1 MSFFLKST
9 VRVSPGRCRLR
20 LVPMLAF
27 HCLLVSKATAA
38 TPAEGEAFFEK
49 SIRPVLV
56 ERCYECH
63 SADAAAKGKL
73 QAGLSLD
80 TKQGLLTGGESG
92 PAIVPGA
99 PEKSLLIGALKFE
112 SYEMPPTGKLPAAVI
127 ADFVKWVEMG
137 APDPRNTTA
146 APAPRRAAFA
156 ISEEDRRH
164 WAFQPLRD
172 SAPPTVRESDW
183 VRDDLDRYV
192 LAGLEQRGL
201 PPSTE
206 ADKYALLRRTTF
218 ALTGLPPTPEEIAE
232 FIADDRLD
240 AFDRVVDR
248 LLASPEFGV
257 QWGRR
262 WLDGVRYA
270 DSVDKSGEYRRW
282 VVRSFN
288 EDLPYDEFVKLQI
301 AGDLIPAGKN
311 VPPERIHASGASLDG
326 ITATGMMS
334 LAVWEQVGRDLA
346 VAEIVDSQIDL
357 VGRQLLGLTL
367 ACARCHDHKFDPI
380 STQDYYSLAGILFSS
395 HIATGKLIADDRLGN
410 ELIEIPLL
418 NKKQAARNVELDK
431 RIAGTE
437 EKIAAVAKKIPQAA
451 RLAELNLKI
460 DDLNA
465 QVART
470 TVASTKKSLA
480 DQANKLV
487 EERKKLL
494 ADQQAKN
501 WDKNP
506 PDLQQITA
514 MRAQIAELQK
524 SKITAP
530 LAVSIAEGGVPGSN
544 REKIGDAPVYLRGEY
559 QRPGPIAPRRFP
571 VILAGEKQA
580 PLGTRTAQSGRR
592 ELAEWIV
599 SADNPLTARVMVN
612 RIWQQMIGR
621 GLVRSPDNFGRLG
634 ERPTHPELLDHLSV
648 RFIRSGWSVKS
659 LVRDIALSATFR
671 QATFAAPEAT
681 RADPDNLAI
690 SHMNRRRLTYE
701 ELRDSLLQLSNRLA
715 EDVNA
720 VQRPTTDDAC
730 RRTMFEPLDRR
741 KTDVTA
747 GIFDG
752 PDSKAIVPVRTESTT
767 APQALFLMNNTLAV
781 DTAKRLAE
789 RLTHD
794 ARDATDSQRLERLWL
809 LSFGRPLESQEAE
822 IARSFIRA
830 NSWERFIQAL
840 LGTNEFAYL
849 D

>member
-1 MSFFLKST
+1 M
-9 VRVSPGRCRLR
+9 
-20 LVPMLAF
+20 
-27 HCLLVSKATAA
+27 
-38 TPAEGEAFFEK
+38 
-49 SIRPVLV
+49 
-56 ERCYECH
+56 
-63 SADAAAKGKL
+63 
-73 QAGLSLD
+73 
-80 TKQGLLTGGESG
+80 
-92 PAIVPGA
+92 
-99 PEKSLLIGALKFE
+99 
-112 SYEMPPTGKLPAAVI
+112 
-127 ADFVKWVEMG
+127 
-137 APDPRNTTA
+137 
-146 APAPRRAAFA
+146 
-156 ISEEDRRH
+156 
-164 WAFQPLRD
+164 
-172 SAPPTVRESDW
+172 
-183 VRDDLDRYV
+183 
-192 LAGLEQRGL
+192 
-201 PPSTE
+201 
-206 ADKYALLRRTTF
+206 
-218 ALTGLPPTPEEIAE
+218 
-232 FIADDRLD
+232 
-240 AFDRVVDR
+240 
-248 LLASPEFGV
+248 
-257 QWGRR
+257 
-262 WLDGVRYA
+262 
-270 DSVDKSGEYRRW
+270 
-282 VVRSFN
+282 
-288 EDLPYDEFVKLQI
+288 
-301 AGDLIPAGKN
+301 
-311 VPPERIHASGASLDG
+311 
-326 ITATGMMS
+326 
-334 LAVWEQVGRDLA
+334 
-346 VAEIVDSQIDL
+346 
-357 VGRQLLGLTL
+357 
-367 ACARCHDHKFDPI
+367 
-380 STQDYYSLAGILFSS
+380 
-395 HIATGKLIADDRLGN
+395 
-410 ELIEIPLL
+410 IEIPLL
-418 NKKQAARNVELDK
+418 NKKQAARNAELDK
-431 RIAGTE
+431 RIARTE

-506 PDLQQITA
+506 PDLRQIMA

-571 VILAGEKQA
+571 VVLAGEKQA
-580 PLGTRTAQSGRR
+580 PLGTRTSQSGRR

-809 LSFGRPLESQEAE
+809 LSFGRPIESQEAE

-830 NSWERFIQAL
+830 NSWERFVQAL

>member
-1 MSFFLKST
+1 MSFFSKLT
-9 VRVSPGRCRLR
+9 VRVARLR
-20 LVPMLAF
+20 GKLRFVATFGIL
-27 HCLLVSKATAA
+27 CLLVSSATAA
-38 TPAEGEAFFEK
+38 ASPEGEAFFEK

-137 APDPRNTTA
+137 APDPRNAVATPT
-146 APAPRRAAFA
+146 PRRAAFA

-172 SAPPTVRESDW
+172 VAPVTVRETDW
-183 VRDDLDRYV
+183 VRDELDRYV

-201 PPSTE
+201 QPNAE

-218 ALTGLPPTPEEIAE
+218 ALTGLPPTPEEITD
-232 FIADDRLD
+232 FVADDRLD

-248 LLASPEFGV
+248 FLASPEFGV

-301 AGDLIPAGKN
+301 AGDLIPAGN
-311 VPPERIHASGASLDG
+311 DVAPERVHADGASLDG

-395 HIATGKLIADDRLGN
+395 HIATGKLIADARLGN
-410 ELIEIPLL
+410 DLVEVPLL
-418 NKKQAARNVELDK
+418 NKKQAARNAELDK
-431 RIAGTE
+431 LIARTE
-437 EKIAAVAKKIPQAA
+437 EKMAAVAKKIPQAA

-470 TVASTKKSLA
+470 TIASTKKSLT

-494 ADQQAKN
+494 ADQLTKG

-506 PDLQQITA
+506 TDLQQITA
-514 MRAQIAELQK
+514 MRARIAELQK
-524 SKITAP
+524 SKITVP
-530 LAVSIAEGGVPGSN
+530 VAVSIAEGGVPGSN

-571 VILAGEKQA
+571 VILAGEKQT
-580 PLGTRTAQSGRR
+580 PLGARTSQSGRL
-592 ELAEWIV
+592 ELAEWV
-599 SADNPLTARVMVN
+599 ASADNPLTARVMVN

-634 ERPTHPELLDHLSV
+634 ERPTHPELLDQLAI

-671 QATFAAPEAT
+671 QATFASPEAT
-681 RADPDNLAI
+681 RADPENLAI

-701 ELRDSLLQLSNRLA
+701 ELRDSLLQLSDRLT
-715 EDVNA
+715 ENVNA
-720 VQRPTTDDAC
+720 VQRPTTDDTC

-741 KTDVTA
+741 KTDVIS

-752 PDSKAIVPVRTESTT
+752 PDSKAIVPVRAETTT
-767 APQALFLMNNTLAV
+767 APQALFLMNNTLTV

-794 ARDATDSQRLERLWL
+794 SRMTNDSHRLERLWL
-809 LSFGRPLESQEAE
+809 LGFGRPIASEEAE
-822 IARSFIRA
+822 IAQSFISEH
-830 NSWERFIQAL
+830 SWERFIQAL